1 MTALTG
7 LSGGMYCLALVR
19 SLGFYSLVPQK
30 RTEGS
35 QAQWPTLV
43 IPAYGRLRPKD
54 CHKFAASW
62 DWVVSLGQLG
72 YRVKPYLKK
81 KKYGMRRWPSQ
92 QSACHAVVRTCT
104 PNTHFKKK
112 KMPAVW

>member
-81 KKYGMRRWPSQ
+81 KK
-92 QSACHAVVRTCT
+92 
-104 PNTHFKKK
+104 NTG
-112 KMPAVW
+112 